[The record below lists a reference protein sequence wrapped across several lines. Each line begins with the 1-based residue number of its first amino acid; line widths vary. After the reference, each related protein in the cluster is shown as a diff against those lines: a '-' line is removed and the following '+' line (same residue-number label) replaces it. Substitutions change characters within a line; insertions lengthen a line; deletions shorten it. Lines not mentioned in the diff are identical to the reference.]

1 MNSTQQLINDFNKDT
16 GGLRTEWLRLSK
28 DPRFKSILSLSLLKM
43 REFSTNN
50 PMSQCPHIFAA
61 QSGASKAID
70 LLISNIL
77 TTPTKENPFPDEVPD
92 EEITVNRFTAEF

>member
-1 MNSTQQLINDFNKDT
+1 
-16 GGLRTEWLRLSK
+16 
-28 DPRFKSILSLSLLKM
+28 
-43 REFSTNN
+43 
-50 PMSQCPHIFAA
+50 MSQCPHIFAA